1 MGSDGRGT
9 ATWDLVL
16 MEMLKLQQGEHSM
29 HHPPIIHPPI
39 IHPPIH
45 PSILQIIAKPLI
57 YAG

>member
-16 MEMLKLQQGEHSM
+16 MGMLKLQQGEHSM
-29 HHPPIIHPPI
+29 HHPPI